1 MKTEENKIHW
11 QILAFPIG
19 IRFLLNPENITNEE
33 EIFDF
38 LKIIKEEEKEKIRG
52 VLNELKKSKEKQVEK
67 IIELSGI
74 ELKFYY
80 ENINLPTNGI

>member
-1 MKTEENKIHW
+1 MKAEKNKIDW
-11 QILAFPIG
+11 QILAFPTG
-19 IRFLLNPENITNEE
+19 IRFFINPENITNED

-38 LKIIKEEEKEKIRG
+38 LKITKEEEKEKIRE
-52 VLNELKKSKEKQVEK
+52 VLNKLKRSEEQQIEE

-80 ENINLPTNGI
+80 ENILYKRP